1 MAALF
6 SVSMSTLIFCVE
18 AENEAYEVIE
28 TPGARQDLV
37 TQLITMDLSERP
49 ATQQI
54 AIGGLAGW

>member
-1 MAALF
+1 
-6 SVSMSTLIFCVE
+6 MSTLIFCVE